1 MTIITWWPLN
11 PNGLVSRSG
20 CGAAKTRNFLQ
31 LQLGSPPVSPLGI
44 VPDCISSSHPII
56 IIFHYCIALKHDQS
70 ISSPD
75 PLGDRPVLLSLLGQ
89 DALHPE
95 GLQGRHGAHKNL

>member
-1 MTIITWWPLN
+1 MAWLAEVAVELLRLETSYSFS
-11 PNGLVSRSG
+11 LVL
-20 CGAAKTRNFLQ
+20 LQ
-31 LQLGSPPVSPLGI
+31 CLLLALYRIVFPVLILLSI
-44 VPDCISSSHPII
+44 VYQ
-56 IIFHYCIALKHDQS
+56 YCIALKHDQS
-70 ISSPD
+70 IYSPD